1 MIDFET
7 RFGGYITIVANTS
20 ELDNLG
26 TFDCK
31 LWKSLSSLFQTE
43 ILDAKLGLTETKA
56 KAQVILGHP
65 NTSWVL
71 LTLNQLNININS
83 IGVPTSLG

>member
-7 RFGGYITIVANTS
+7 RFGGYITTVANTS

-26 TFDCK
+26 TFNCK
-31 LWKSLSSLFQTE
+31 LWKSSLFQTE
-43 ILDAKLGLTETKA
+43 ILDAKLGLTEIKA